1 MSFTP
6 NIAMRA
12 FDFKDLE
19 EDSPS
24 KSIGNSNHS
33 RGNKNSNS
41 TNNVVLCRDW
51 KANGTC
57 RFVDECRFAH
67 GYADP
72 RIPYLPSCRM
82 ANENSGGSG
91 RNIRQG
97 SASRNQGGGGIND
110 QFSNLSIHQQQHS
123 PQQQRQGESATANG
137 RQRKVLFLNKN
148 RGESSSATA
157 SSSSSQDAEQHRP
170 SPPHHRQNGGFASQS
185 RDWKQDKIDNRS
197 MATRTPEKG
206 RNNYNNNNNYN
217 NKSNSVDRRGGAKRN
232 AYTPHL
238 SRDELLTGISD
249 KVLLEGILRINKK
262 NRQDGYVRFEGSDDV
277 FIPGIRNQNRA
288 LDGDVVVVRMLE
300 GEELERGMSLAFHF
314 QPSCLTNPLYKSWPF
329 RKKSRIRK
337 KISQGQAESRETG
350 ESQLF

>member
-1 MSFTP
+1 MVVCKVFHS

-24 KSIGNSNHS
+24 KTNGSSNHS

-72 RIPYLPSCRM
+72 RIPYLPSCRV
-82 ANENSGGSG
+82 ANENSGGGG
-91 RNIRQG
+91 RNSRQG
-97 SASRNQGGGGIND
+97 SASRNQGGGGISD
-110 QFSNLSIHQQQHS
+110 QFNNLSIHQQQHP
-123 PQQQRQGESATANG
+123 PQQQRQGESVTADG

-157 SSSSSQDAEQHRP
+157 SSSQWRSQDRP
-170 SPPHHRQNGGFASQS
+170 SPPRHRENGGFASQS

-206 RNNYNNNNNYN
+206 GNNNNNNNNYK

-288 LDGDVVVVRMLE
+288 LDGDVVVVRILE
-300 GEELERGMSLAFHF
+300 GEELERG
-314 QPSCLTNPLYKSWPF
+314 
-329 RKKSRIRK
+329 KSRV
-337 KISQGQAESRETG
+337 STF
-350 ESQLF
+350 LPH